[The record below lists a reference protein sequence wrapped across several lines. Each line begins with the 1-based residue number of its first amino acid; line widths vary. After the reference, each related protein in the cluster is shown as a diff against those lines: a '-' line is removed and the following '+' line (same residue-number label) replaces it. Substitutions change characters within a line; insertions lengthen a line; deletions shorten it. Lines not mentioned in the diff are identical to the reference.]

1 MALTRI
7 DCTNPPRKVRGATLT
22 DPLVSMRKLRSLLA
36 VLATAFVAA
45 SCLEGDLF
53 VPDIETVY
61 FEPSLGVN
69 IAGSTKTASG
79 LYYRDITVGAGTQV
93 LMVDGDSVGVRYRG
107 YLRNGVPFDSNTT
120 AALPLRF
127 RTGNNAVVDGFDEGV
142 RGMRVGGR
150 RQIIIPPG
158 LGYGNQGSAAIPSNS
173 ILVFDVTLQ
182 FLYDSDSTPAPPS
195 P

>member
-1 MALTRI
+1 M
-7 DCTNPPRKVRGATLT
+7 PPDGPGETLT
-22 DPLVSMRKLRSLLA
+22 DQPQMQKLRSILA
-36 VLATAFVAA
+36 LFAVAVVAT
-45 SCLEGDLF
+45 SCLEGELF
-53 VPDIETVY
+53 VPDIENVY

-69 IAGSTKTASG
+69 LAGSTKTASG

-93 LMVDGDSVGVRYRG
+93 LMVNGDSVGVRYRG
-107 YLRNGVPFDSNTT
+107 YLRNGVAFDSNTT

-127 RTGNNAVVDGFDEGV
+127 RTGSNQVVDGFDEGV

-150 RQIIIPPG
+150 RQLIIPPG
-158 LGYGNQGSAAIPSNS
+158 LGYGSQGSAAIPSNS

>member
-1 MALTRI
+1 MLP
-7 DCTNPPRKVRGATLT
+7 DGPGVTLT
-22 DPLVSMRKLRSLLA
+22 DSLQMQKLRSILAVFAVA
-36 VLATAFVAA
+36 VLAT
-45 SCLEGDLF
+45 SCLEGELF
-53 VPDIETVY
+53 VPDVENVY
-61 FEPSLGVN
+61 FEPSLGVDL
-69 IAGSTKTASG
+69 AASTKTASG
-79 LYYRDITVGAGTQV
+79 LYYRDITVGPGTQV

-107 YLRNGVPFDSNTT
+107 WLRNGVAFDSNTT

-127 RTGNNAVVDGFDEGV
+127 RTGSRAVVDGFDEGV

-158 LGYGNQGSAAIPSNS
+158 LGYGSQGSAAIPSNS